1 MSPSPVIITMDGPA
15 GVGKS
20 TLARRVAESLGV
32 AYLDTGAMFR
42 TVALHIAKS
51 RGAAS
56 PPDDPTEAPVEGPEL
71 QTLLKQ
77 CVFSLQG
84 SGDKTRLLCN
94 GRAVGDEIRSEEA
107 GMMAARIAKVG
118 QVREFLKQAQ
128 QRLGNLFSLVAE
140 GRDMGTVV
148 FPHAV
153 CKIFL
158 DASPEIRAE
167 RRYRQLLDM
176 GEQADLA
183 ELTQQIRDRD
193 HEDRNRTLA
202 PLKPAGDAAIID
214 TSHKDISEVFSLII
228 QRIQTMKNDTPPSPP
243 LRRKDRMLEDEKGM
257 ALLERGEYGM
267 LALCGDGEAGAWPYA
282 VPLSYILMD
291 GVVYFHCAKEGRKTD
306 MLARNNR
313 VCFTVVSDTQPVY
326 SKGFSTYY
334 ESVMV
339 FGHVSPVEDE
349 EEKYRALFRLAE
361 KYLPDHMDKADGDI
375 RHSFSRTAV
384 FRISL
389 ERVTA
394 KGKPR
399 AM

>member
-1 MSPSPVIITMDGPA
+1 MNSAPFIITMDGPA

-51 RGAAS
+51 RGGAS
-56 PPDDPTEAPVEGPEL
+56 APKDSTEVPLEGPEL
-71 QTLLKQ
+71 QSLLKQ

-107 GMMAARIAKVG
+107 GMMAARIATVG

-128 QRLGNLFSLVAE
+128 QRLGSLFSLVAE

-183 ELTQQIRDRD
+183 DLTRQIRDRD
-193 HEDRNRTLA
+193 HQDRNRALA
-202 PLKPAGDAAIID
+202 PLKPAADAAIID

-228 QRIQTMKNDTPPSPP
+228 QRIQSMKNDTPPSPP
-243 LRRKDRMLEDEKGM
+243 VRRKDRMLEDGKDME
-257 ALLERGEYGM
+257 LLERGEYGM
-267 LALCGDGEAGAWPYA
+267 LALCGDPETGIWPYA
-282 VPLSYILMD
+282 VPLSYVLMD
-291 GVVYFHCAKEGRKTD
+291 GAVYFHCAKEGRKMD
-306 MLARNNR
+306 LLARNNR
-313 VCFTVVSDTQPVY
+313 VCFTVVGDTQPVY
-326 SKGFSTYY
+326 IKDFSTYY

-339 FGHVSPVEDE
+339 FGHAAPVEDE
-349 EEKYRALFRLAE
+349 EEKYRALFQLAE

-375 RHSFSRTAV
+375 RHAFSRTAV

-389 ERVTA
+389 ERVTGKA
-394 KGKPR
+394 KAR
-399 AM
+399 AE